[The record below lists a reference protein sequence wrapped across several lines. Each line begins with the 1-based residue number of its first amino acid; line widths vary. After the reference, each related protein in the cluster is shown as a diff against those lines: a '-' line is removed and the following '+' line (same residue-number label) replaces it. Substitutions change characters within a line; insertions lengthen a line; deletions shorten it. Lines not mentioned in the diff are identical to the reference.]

1 MNTTGSVLKELVLYL
16 SGETKMALNL
26 IFLGPPGAGK
36 GTVAQAVM
44 DKYKLVQ
51 ASTGD
56 LLRAEIASG
65 SELGKKLSEVMNA
78 GHLVS
83 DELVREM
90 LEKDLKKKVAA
101 PGFSGVIFDG
111 FPRTLSQAP
120 MLEDILAK
128 VNQKLTAVVYIESSK
143 ESVVKRLSSRWTCEK
158 CKKVYNVVT
167 VPPKK
172 AGVCDDDGAKLMQ
185 RDDDKAE
192 TIAKRYDTF
201 IEKTSPLIEYYKKKG
216 LLKSY
221 DGNVPPAASIAA
233 AESIIAKIAKK

>member
-1 MNTTGSVLKELVLYL
+1 MS
-16 SGETKMALNL
+16 LNL

-44 DKYKLVQ
+44 DKYKLTQ
-51 ASTGD
+51 ISTGD
-56 LLRAEIASG
+56 LIRAEIASG
-65 SELGKKLSEVMNA
+65 SQLGKKLEVVVNA

-83 DELVREM
+83 DDLIAEIF
-90 LEKDLKKKVAA
+90 EKEVKKQAEKTSFN
-101 PGFSGVIFDG
+101 GFILDG
-111 FPRTLSQAP
+111 FPRTLPQAP
-120 MLEDILAK
+120 MLETILSK
-128 VNQKLTAVVYIESSK
+128 VGQKLTAVVYIESSK
-143 ESVVKRLSSRWTCEK
+143 ENVVKRLSSRWTCSK
-158 CKKVYNVVT
+158 CKKVFNVVT
-167 VPPKK
+167 MPPKK
-172 AGVCDDDGAKLMQ
+172 AGVCDDDGEKLMQ